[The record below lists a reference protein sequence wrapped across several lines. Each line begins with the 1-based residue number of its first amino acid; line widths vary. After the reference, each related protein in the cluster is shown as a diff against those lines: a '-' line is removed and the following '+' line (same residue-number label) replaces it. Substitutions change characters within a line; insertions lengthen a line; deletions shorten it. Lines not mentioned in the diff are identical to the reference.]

1 VAVARRA
8 HMAVSRRD
16 LAELIKLAWPVVVA
30 RLGIQVMGLTD
41 AVVVGQYS
49 ATQLGYHALAWAPT
63 MIALVT
69 GIGLLQGVQVMTARA
84 VGEGKPEKAGA
95 ALRRGVIYALW
106 IGLASS
112 LILVFA
118 GPLFL
123 RSLGMKDGL
132 AEGAIP
138 VMLVFSLSLTPNLIY
153 IAATNFVEGL
163 GRPGMGAVTMWA
175 ANLANLALNLLLVP
189 GTFGLPALGAV
200 GAACATFGSRVV
212 MMIILLGWITRMP
225 GAKGF
230 GLFKRPAPDPAA
242 EREQRHVGYGAGA
255 SLFVEVAAFS
265 GMNIVAGWLGGLAVA
280 GWAVVLNV
288 AAIVF
293 MAPLGISAATSILV
307 GQAYGAKDPAAV
319 TRAGITGF
327 IAAVVVT
334 SASALFVGLC
344 APLVASAYSRD
355 AALIAVI
362 APGLVLASLFFVA
375 DGVQTVGANALRARG
390 DVVVPTVTHVASY
403 AVVMLPLGYGLAL
416 PAGMGLMGIIWSVI
430 WASLLSAGLLVGRF
444 GWLSLKAAVRE
455 NP

>member
-1 VAVARRA
+1 MAVARRA
-8 HMAVSRRD
+8 HLAVSRRD
-16 LAELIKLAWPVVVA
+16 LVELIKLAWPVVLA

-63 MIALVT
+63 MTALVT

-84 VGEGKPEKAGA
+84 IGEGKPEKAGA
-95 ALRRGVIYALW
+95 ALRRGVVYALW
-106 IGLASS
+106 IGLVSS
-112 LILVFA
+112 LALVSL

-138 VMLVFSLSLTPNLIY
+138 VLLVFSASLTPNLIY
-153 IAATNFVEGL
+153 IAAINFVEGL

-200 GAACATFGSRVV
+200 GAAWATFGSRIV
-212 MMIILLGWITRMP
+212 MMVMLLGWIAMMP

-280 GWAVVLNV
+280 AWAVVLNV
-288 AAIVF
+288 SAIVF
-293 MAPLGISAATSILV
+293 MAPLGIAAATSILV
-307 GQAYGAKDPAAV
+307 GQAYGAKDPVAV

-327 IAAVVVT
+327 IAAIVVT
-334 SASALFVGLC
+334 SLCALIVGLC

-355 AALIAVI
+355 AALIAAI

-375 DGVQTVGANALRARG
+375 DGLQTVGANALRARG

-403 AVVMLPLGYGLAL
+403 AVLMLPLGYALAL
-416 PAGMGLMGIIWSVI
+416 PAGMGLIGVVWSVI

-444 GWLSLKAAVRE
+444 AWLSLKR
-455 NP
+455 N

>member
-69 GIGLLQGVQVMTARA
+69 GVGLLQGVQVMTARA
-84 VGEGKPEKAGA
+84 MGEGKPEKAGA
-95 ALRRGVIYALW
+95 ALRRGVVYALW

-200 GAACATFGSRVV
+200 GAACATFGSRIV
-212 MMIILLGWITRMP
+212 MMIILLGWIAMMP

-230 GLFKRPAPDPAA
+230 GLFKRPASDPAA

-307 GQAYGAKDPAAV
+307 GQAYGAKDSAAV

-327 IAAVVVT
+327 IAAIGVT
-334 SASALFVGLC
+334 SVCALFVGLC
-344 APLVASAYSRD
+344 APLVAGAYSRD
-355 AALIAVI
+355 PALIAVI
-362 APGLVLASLFFVA
+362 APALVLASLFFVA
-375 DGVQTVGANALRARG
+375 DGLQTVGANALRARG

-416 PAGMGLMGIIWSVI
+416 PAGMGLTGIVWSVI

-444 GWLSLKAAVRE
+444 GWLSMRGVGK
-455 NP
+455 

>member
-1 VAVARRA
+1 
-8 HMAVSRRD
+8 MAVSRRD

-69 GIGLLQGVQVMTARA
+69 GVGLLQGVQVMTARA
-84 VGEGKPEKAGA
+84 MGEGKPEKAGA
-95 ALRRGVIYALW
+95 ALRRGVVYALW

-200 GAACATFGSRVV
+200 GAACATFGSRIV
-212 MMIILLGWITRMP
+212 MMIILLGWIAMMP

-230 GLFKRPAPDPAA
+230 GLFKRPASDPAA

-307 GQAYGAKDPAAV
+307 GQAYGAKDSAAV

-327 IAAVVVT
+327 IAAIGVT
-334 SASALFVGLC
+334 SVCALFVGLC
-344 APLVASAYSRD
+344 APLVAGAYSRD
-355 AALIAVI
+355 PALIAVI
-362 APGLVLASLFFVA
+362 APALVLASLFFVA
-375 DGVQTVGANALRARG
+375 DGLQTVGANALRARG

-416 PAGMGLMGIIWSVI
+416 PAGMGLMGIVWSVI

-444 GWLSLKAAVRE
+444 GWLSMKALGK
-455 NP
+455 

>member
-1 VAVARRA
+1 MAVARRA

-49 ATQLGYHALAWAPT
+49 ATQLGYHALTWAPT

-69 GIGLLQGVQVMTARA
+69 GVGLLQGVQVMTARA
-84 VGEGKPEKAGA
+84 MGEGKPEKAGA
-95 ALRRGVIYALW
+95 ALRRGVVYALW

-200 GAACATFGSRVV
+200 GAACATFGSRIV
-212 MMIILLGWITRMP
+212 MMIILLGWIAMMP

-230 GLFKRPAPDPAA
+230 GLFKRPASDPAA

-307 GQAYGAKDPAAV
+307 GQAYGAKDSAAV

-327 IAAVVVT
+327 IAAIGVT
-334 SASALFVGLC
+334 SVCALFVGLC
-344 APLVASAYSRD
+344 APLVAGAYSRD
-355 AALIAVI
+355 PALIAVI
-362 APGLVLASLFFVA
+362 APALVLASLFFVA
-375 DGVQTVGANALRARG
+375 DGLQTVGANALRARG

-416 PAGMGLMGIIWSVI
+416 PAGMGLMGIVWSVI

-444 GWLSLKAAVRE
+444 GWLSMKALGK
-455 NP
+455 

>member
-1 VAVARRA
+1 MAVARRA
-8 HMAVSRRD
+8 HLAVSRRD
-16 LAELIKLAWPVVVA
+16 LVELIKLAWPVVLA

-63 MIALVT
+63 MTALVT

-84 VGEGKPEKAGA
+84 IGEGKSEKAGA
-95 ALRRGVIYALW
+95 ALRRGVVYALW
-106 IGLASS
+106 IGLVSS
-112 LILVFA
+112 LALVSL
-118 GPLFL
+118 GPLFP

-138 VMLVFSLSLTPNLIY
+138 VLLVFSASLTPNLIY
-153 IAATNFVEGL
+153 IAAINFVEGL

-200 GAACATFGSRVV
+200 GAAWATFGSRIV
-212 MMIILLGWITRMP
+212 MMVMLLGWIAMMP

-280 GWAVVLNV
+280 AWAVVLNV
-288 AAIVF
+288 SAIVF
-293 MAPLGISAATSILV
+293 MAPLGIAAATSILV
-307 GQAYGAKDPAAV
+307 GQAYGAKDPVAV

-327 IAAVVVT
+327 IAAIVVT
-334 SASALFVGLC
+334 SLCALIVGLC

-355 AALIAVI
+355 AALIAAI

-375 DGVQTVGANALRARG
+375 DGLQTVGANALRARG

-403 AVVMLPLGYGLAL
+403 AVLMLPLGYALAL
-416 PAGMGLMGIIWSVI
+416 PAGMGLIGVVWSVI

-444 GWLSLKAAVRE
+444 AWLSLKR
-455 NP
+455 N

>member
-1 VAVARRA
+1 MAVARRA

-16 LAELIKLAWPVVVA
+16 LVELFKLAWPVVLA

-63 MIALVT
+63 MTALVT

-84 VGEGKPEKAGA
+84 IGEGKPEKAGA
-95 ALRRGVIYALW
+95 ALRRGVVYALW
-106 IGLASS
+106 IGLVSS
-112 LILVFA
+112 LVLVFL

-153 IAATNFVEGL
+153 IAAINFVEGL

-189 GTFGLPALGAV
+189 GAFGLPALGAV
-200 GAACATFGSRVV
+200 GAAGATFGSRVV
-212 MMIILLGWITRMP
+212 MMVMLLGWIVMMP

-230 GLFKRPAPDPAA
+230 GLFKRPAPDPVA

-288 AAIVF
+288 SAIVF

-307 GQAYGAKDPAAV
+307 GQAYGAKDPVAV

-327 IAAVVVT
+327 IAAIVVT
-334 SASALFVGLC
+334 SLCALFVGLC
-344 APLVASAYSRD
+344 APLVASAYTRD
-355 AALIAVI
+355 AALIAAI
-362 APGLVLASLFFVA
+362 APALVLASLFFVA
-375 DGVQTVGANALRARG
+375 DGLQTVGANALRARG

-403 AVVMLPLGYGLAL
+403 AVVMLPLGYVLAL
-416 PAGMGLMGIIWSVI
+416 PAGMGLIGIVWSVI

-444 GWLSLKAAVRE
+444 AWLSLRRT
-455 NP
+455 N

>member
-69 GIGLLQGVQVMTARA
+69 GVGLLQGVQVMTARA
-84 VGEGKPEKAGA
+84 MGEGKPEKAGA
-95 ALRRGVIYALW
+95 ALRRGVVYALW

-200 GAACATFGSRVV
+200 GAACATFGSRIV
-212 MMIILLGWITRMP
+212 MMIILLGWIAMMP

-230 GLFKRPAPDPAA
+230 GLFKRPASDPAA

-307 GQAYGAKDPAAV
+307 GQAYGAKDSAAV

-327 IAAVVVT
+327 IAAIGVT
-334 SASALFVGLC
+334 SVCALFVGLC
-344 APLVASAYSRD
+344 APLVAGAYSRD
-355 AALIAVI
+355 PALIAVI
-362 APGLVLASLFFVA
+362 APALVLASLFFVA
-375 DGVQTVGANALRARG
+375 DGLQTVGANALRARG

-416 PAGMGLMGIIWSVI
+416 PAGMGLMGIVWSVI

-444 GWLSLKAAVRE
+444 GWLSMKALGK
-455 NP
+455 

>member
-16 LAELIKLAWPVVVA
+16 LAELVKLAWPVVVA

-200 GAACATFGSRVV
+200 GAACATFGSRIV
-212 MMIILLGWITRMP
+212 MMIILLGWIAMMP

-230 GLFKRPAPDPAA
+230 GLFKRPASDPAA

-307 GQAYGAKDPAAV
+307 GQAYGAKDSAAV

-327 IAAVVVT
+327 IAAIGVT
-334 SASALFVGLC
+334 SVCALFVGLC
-344 APLVASAYSRD
+344 APLVAGAYSRD
-355 AALIAVI
+355 PALIAVI
-362 APGLVLASLFFVA
+362 APALVLASLFFVA
-375 DGVQTVGANALRARG
+375 DGLQTVGANALRARG

-416 PAGMGLMGIIWSVI
+416 PAGMGLMGIVWSVI

-444 GWLSLKAAVRE
+444 GWLSMKALGK
-455 NP
+455 